1 MVDLVING
9 KKLQR
14 DEQTLFG
21 EFLKGLNK
29 DLSAHSQVIS
39 VLRIDGKTIDE
50 GDENTFAMR
59 ALALATD
66 SNSKTLESI
75 YEGADSVSQITPTSR
90 CSN

>member
-29 DLSAHSQVIS
+29 DLAAHSQVIS

-59 ALALATD
+59 ALGQVGKVEITTVDQIDLAFEALA
-66 SNSKTLESI
+66 SEI
-75 YEGADSVSQITPTSR
+75 GRAHV
-90 CSN
+90 